1 MAARQEA
8 IHAEAIHEAVSAIPE
23 EYRVDRIINPVEAIT
38 SLEATRLAIEGLGR
52 HYAQAM
58 GCYSWLFWL
67 RRLPGSVFSGGLATS
82 EPYWRALAEVMSSWT
97 TTPEHF
103 DARSFRS
110 VIPDIN
116 DSQLESVMKLCSIA
130 RLLGTV
136 HGVMRRA
143 GKGESVRWFRNG
155 LPFSVSD
162 LELDQMINLYDER
175 HFSPAF
181 RAGTQPFKF
190 QPFFTKKIEPGN
202 WEQFALVVYELPG
215 IAPVTYWRG
224 PVSAVK
230 STQVRPG
237 RFMPGIM
244 STANLRRLLASSKDI
259 SSWKESR
266 RLTSLL
272 ILLRALFLITFVKG
286 FGPEWNALPSVGY
299 LMVPSADLVEGIQE
313 GLSTVSADLL
323 DIFPGS
329 VASDARQVL
338 ADVSAIEA
346 RPWPLARGP
355 ILRVAGAQTA
365 IDVNAATYRIDDLM
379 TIPSSGGGALPNAR
393 GADFEQYVQ
402 EIIDQTSWAP
412 ISPFR
417 ELCRRTLRLNGKP
430 ITDVD
435 ALAVNGSAIL
445 LVSCKSIPYTY
456 EYDSG
461 DYATV
466 RNVRTHIEQADIDW
480 QQRIDRLRQ
489 EKNGDN
495 YNFESYELYGVVCT
509 PFVVFTH
516 RPQTRIIIERTDRF
530 LRAACSVSELARFL
544 GG

>member
-1 MAARQEA
+1 M
-8 IHAEAIHEAVSAIPE
+8 
-23 EYRVDRIINPVEAIT
+23 
-38 SLEATRLAIEGLGR
+38 
-52 HYAQAM
+52 
-58 GCYSWLFWL
+58 
-67 RRLPGSVFSGGLATS
+67 
-82 EPYWRALAEVMSSWT
+82 
-97 TTPEHF
+97 
-103 DARSFRS
+103 
-110 VIPDIN
+110 
-116 DSQLESVMKLCSIA
+116 
-130 RLLGTV
+130 
-136 HGVMRRA
+136 
-143 GKGESVRWFRNG
+143 
-155 LPFSVSD
+155 
-162 LELDQMINLYDER
+162 
-175 HFSPAF
+175 
-181 RAGTQPFKF
+181 
-190 QPFFTKKIEPGN
+190 
-202 WEQFALVVYELPG
+202 
-215 IAPVTYWRG
+215 
-224 PVSAVK
+224 
-230 STQVRPG
+230 
-237 RFMPGIM
+237 
-244 STANLRRLLASSKDI
+244 
-259 SSWKESR
+259 
-266 RLTSLL
+266 
-272 ILLRALFLITFVKG
+272 
-286 FGPEWNALPSVGY
+286 PSVGY
-299 LMVPSADLVEGIQE
+299 LVVPSADLVEGIQE

-402 EIIDQTSWAP
+402 EIIDQTSWTP

-495 YNFESYELYGVVCT
+495 YNFEGYELYGVVCT